1 MKRLILTI
9 LLFSAFANA
18 QVLYMYPDG
27 QSFYKGGYEEFYSD
41 LAKVLKE
48 KNFQVCSNKKEAI
61 NVKVLVNVDGSVAIV
76 KEEDE
81 AAVASNQCAYDM
93 IKSVLPHLKNWQ
105 PAELNGQKVKTV
117 ARFLF
122 VPNEFINNIPT
133 SRLSY
138 VSAIHPDGIDGF
150 RKKFMVCFNSDKFN
164 WNQDFGIATYFEV
177 NTAGD
182 LQFIHAD
189 PVADNEEFMNMIVR
203 CLHYNKN
210 KKWTPASYG
219 ETKIVSFPYFFRLK
233 FRDGKIQKNN

>member
-1 MKRLILTI
+1 M

-27 QSFYKGGYEEFYSD
+27 QSFYKEGYKGFYSD

-48 KNFQVCSNKKEAI
+48 KNYQVCSNKKEAI

-81 AAVASNQCAYDM
+81 AAVGNNQCAYDM
-93 IKSVLPHLKNWQ
+93 IKSVLPYLENWQ
-105 PAELNGQKVKTV
+105 PAELNGQKVKAV

-122 VPNEFINNIPT
+122 VPNEIINNIPT
-133 SRLSY
+133 DKLSY
-138 VSAIHPDGIDGF
+138 LSAIHPDRIEGF
-150 RKKFMVCFNSDKFN
+150 RKKFMVCFNSDKFK
-164 WNQDFGIATYFEV
+164 WNQDFSITTYFEV
-177 NTAGD
+177 NTEGD

-203 CLHYNKN
+203 CLHYNKK
-210 KKWTPASYG
+210 KKWTPASYRG
-219 ETKIVSFPYFFRLK
+219 TNIVDFPFVFKLS

>member
-1 MKRLILTI
+1 M

-27 QSFYKGGYEEFYSD
+27 QSFYKEGYKGFYSD

-48 KNFQVCSNKKEAI
+48 KNYQVCSNKKEAI

-81 AAVASNQCAYDM
+81 AAVANNQCAYDM
-93 IKSVLPHLKNWQ
+93 IKSALPYLKNWQ
-105 PAELNGQKVKTV
+105 PAEVNGQKTRAV

-122 VPNEFINNIPT
+122 VPNEIINNIPT
-133 SRLSY
+133 DKLSY
-138 VSAIHPDGIDGF
+138 LSAIHPDRIEGF
-150 RKKFMVCFNSDKFN
+150 RKKFMVCFNSDKFK
-164 WNQDFGIATYFEV
+164 WNQDFSITTYFEV
-177 NTAGD
+177 NTEGD

-203 CLHYNKN
+203 CLHYNKK
-210 KKWTPASYG
+210 KKWTPASYRG
-219 ETKIVSFPYFFRLK
+219 TNIVDFPFVFKLS
-233 FRDGKIQKNN
+233 FRDGY

>member
-1 MKRLILTI
+1 MKRLILI
-9 LLFSAFANA
+9 MLLFSAFANA

-27 QSFYKGGYEEFYSD
+27 QSFYKEGYKGFYSD

-48 KNFQVCSNKKEAI
+48 KNYQVCSNKKEAI
-61 NVKVLVNVDGSVAIV
+61 NVKVLVNMDGSVAIV

-105 PAELNGQKVKTV
+105 PAEVNGQKIRAV

-122 VPNEFINNIPT
+122 VPDEFINNIPT

-138 VSAIHPDGIDGF
+138 LSAIHPDRIEGF

-164 WNQDFGIATYFEV
+164 WNQDFSITTYFEV
-177 NTAGD
+177 NTEGD

-203 CLHYNKN
+203 CLHYNKK
-210 KKWTPASYG
+210 KKWIPASYRG
-219 ETKIVSFPYFFRLK
+219 TNIVDFPFVFKLS
-233 FRDGKIQKNN
+233 FRDGY

>member
-1 MKRLILTI
+1 MKRLILI
-9 LLFSAFANA
+9 MLLFSAFANA

-41 LAKVLKE
+41 LVKVLKE
-48 KNFQVCSNKKEAI
+48 KNHQVCFNKKEAI

-81 AAVASNQCAYDM
+81 AAVANNQCAYDM
-93 IKSVLPHLKNWQ
+93 IKSVLPYLENWQ
-105 PAELNGQKVKTV
+105 PAELNGQKVKAV

-122 VPNEFINNIPT
+122 VPNEIINNIPT
-133 SRLSY
+133 DKLSY
-138 VSAIHPDGIDGF
+138 LSAIHPDRIEGF
-150 RKKFMVCFNSDKFN
+150 RKKFMVCFNSDKFK
-164 WNQDFGIATYFEV
+164 WNQDFSIATYFEV

-189 PVADNEEFMNMIVR
+189 TMADNEEFMNMIVR
-203 CLHYNKN
+203 CLHYNKK
-210 KKWTPASYG
+210 KKWTPASYRG
-219 ETKIVSFPYFFRLK
+219 TNIVDFPFVFKLS

>member
-1 MKRLILTI
+1 M

-27 QSFYKGGYEEFYSD
+27 QSFYKEGYKGFYSD

-48 KNFQVCSNKKEAI
+48 KNYQVCSNKKEAI

-81 AAVASNQCAYDM
+81 AAVANNQCAYDM
-93 IKSVLPHLKNWQ
+93 IKSALPYLKNWQ
-105 PAELNGQKVKTV
+105 PAEVNGQKIRAV

-122 VPNEFINNIPT
+122 VPNEIINNIPT
-133 SRLSY
+133 DKLSY
-138 VSAIHPDGIDGF
+138 LSAIHPDRIEGF
-150 RKKFMVCFNSDKFN
+150 RKKFMVCFNSDKFK
-164 WNQDFGIATYFEV
+164 WNQDFSITTYFEV
-177 NTAGD
+177 NTEGD

-203 CLHYNKN
+203 CLHYNKK
-210 KKWTPASYG
+210 KKWTPASYRG
-219 ETKIVSFPYFFRLK
+219 TNIVDFPFVFKLS
-233 FRDGKIQKNN
+233 FRDGY

>member
-1 MKRLILTI
+1 M
-9 LLFSAFANA
+9 LLFSAFLNLNA
-18 QVLYMYPDG
+18 QVLYMYPKKQDSYKDG
-27 QSFYKGGYEEFYSD
+27 YKGFYSD
-41 LAKVLKE
+41 LVKVLKE
-48 KNFQVCSNKKEAI
+48 KNYQTCPNKKEAI

-81 AAVASNQCAYDM
+81 AAVANNQCAYDM
-93 IKSVLPHLKNWQ
+93 IKSALPHLKNWQ
-105 PAELNGQKVKTV
+105 PAELNGQKVKAV

-133 SRLSY
+133 DKLSY
-138 VSAIHPDGIDGF
+138 VPAIHPDGIEGF

-164 WNQDFGIATYFEV
+164 WNQDFSITTYFEV
-177 NTAGD
+177 NTEGD

-203 CLHYNKN
+203 CLHYNKK
-210 KKWTPASYG
+210 KKWTPASYRG
-219 ETKIVSFPYFFRLK
+219 TNIVDFPFVFKLS

>member
-1 MKRLILTI
+1 M

-18 QVLYMYPDG
+18 QVLYMYPKKQDSYKDG
-27 QSFYKGGYEEFYSD
+27 YKGFYSD
-41 LAKVLKE
+41 LVKVLKE
-48 KNFQVCSNKKEAI
+48 KNYQTCPNKKEAI

-81 AAVASNQCAYDM
+81 AAVANNQCAYDM
-93 IKSVLPHLKNWQ
+93 IKSALPHLKNWQ
-105 PAELNGQKVKTV
+105 PAELNGQKVKAV

-133 SRLSY
+133 DKLSY
-138 VSAIHPDGIDGF
+138 VPAIHPDGIEGF

-164 WNQDFGIATYFEV
+164 WNQDFSITTYFEV
-177 NTAGD
+177 NTEGD

-203 CLHYNKN
+203 CLHYNKK
-210 KKWTPASYG
+210 KKWTPASYRG
-219 ETKIVSFPYFFRLK
+219 TNIVDFSFVFKLN
-233 FRDGKIQKNN
+233 FRDGY

>member
-1 MKRLILTI
+1 M
-9 LLFSAFANA
+9 LLFSAFLNLNA
-18 QVLYMYPDG
+18 QVLYMYPKKQDSYTDG
-27 QSFYKGGYEEFYSD
+27 YKGFYSD

-48 KNFQVCSNKKEAI
+48 KNYQTCPNKKEAI

-81 AAVASNQCAYDM
+81 AAVANNQCAYDM
-93 IKSVLPHLKNWQ
+93 IKSALPYLKNWQ
-105 PAELNGQKVKTV
+105 PAELNGQKVKAV

-133 SRLSY
+133 DKLSY
-138 VSAIHPDGIDGF
+138 VSAIHPDGIEGF

-164 WNQDFGIATYFEV
+164 WYQDFSITTYFEV
-177 NTAGD
+177 NTEGD

-203 CLHYNKN
+203 CLHYNKK
-210 KKWTPASYG
+210 KKWTPASYRG
-219 ETKIVSFPYFFRLK
+219 TNIVDFPFVFKLN
-233 FRDGKIQKNN
+233 FRDGY

>member
-1 MKRLILTI
+1 M

-27 QSFYKGGYEEFYSD
+27 QSFYKGGYEGFYSD

-48 KNFQVCSNKKEAI
+48 KNHQVCSNKKEAI
-61 NVKVLVNVDGSVAIV
+61 NVKGSVAIV

-81 AAVASNQCAYDM
+81 AAVANNQCAYDM
-93 IKSVLPHLKNWQ
+93 IKSVLPYLENWQ
-105 PAELNGQKVKTV
+105 PAELNGQKVKAV

-122 VPNEFINNIPT
+122 VPNEIINNIPT
-133 SRLSY
+133 DKLSY
-138 VSAIHPDGIDGF
+138 LSAIHPDRIEGF
-150 RKKFMVCFNSDKFN
+150 RKKFMVCFNSDKFK
-164 WNQDFGIATYFEV
+164 WNQDFSIATYFEV

-189 PVADNEEFMNMIVR
+189 PMADNEEFMNMIVR
-203 CLHYNKN
+203 CLHYNKK
-210 KKWTPASYG
+210 KKWTPASYRG
-219 ETKIVSFPYFFRLK
+219 TNIVDFPFVFKLS

>member
-1 MKRLILTI
+1 M

-27 QSFYKGGYEEFYSD
+27 QSFYKGGYEGFYSD

-48 KNFQVCSNKKEAI
+48 RNHQVCSNKKEAI

-81 AAVASNQCAYDM
+81 AAVANNQCAYDM
-93 IKSVLPHLKNWQ
+93 IKSALPYLKNWQ
-105 PAELNGQKVKTV
+105 PAEVNGQKIRAV

-122 VPNEFINNIPT
+122 VPNEIINNIPT
-133 SRLSY
+133 DKLSY
-138 VSAIHPDGIDGF
+138 LSTIHPDRIEGF
-150 RKKFMVCFNSDKFN
+150 RKKFMVCFNSDKFK
-164 WNQDFGIATYFEV
+164 WNQDFSIATYFEV

-189 PVADNEEFMNMIVR
+189 TMADNEEFMNMIVR
-203 CLHYNKN
+203 CLHYNKK
-210 KKWTPASYG
+210 KKWTPASYRG
-219 ETKIVSFPYFFRLK
+219 TNIVDFPFVFKLS

>member
-1 MKRLILTI
+1 M

-27 QSFYKGGYEEFYSD
+27 QSFYKEGYKGFYSD

-48 KNFQVCSNKKEAI
+48 KNYQVCSNIKEAI
-61 NVKVLVNVDGSVAIV
+61 NVKGLVNVDGSVAIV

-81 AAVASNQCAYDM
+81 AAVANNQCAYDM
-93 IKSVLPHLKNWQ
+93 IKSALPYLKNWQ
-105 PAELNGQKVKTV
+105 PAEVNGQKIRAV

-122 VPNEFINNIPT
+122 VPNEIINNIPT
-133 SRLSY
+133 DKLSY
-138 VSAIHPDGIDGF
+138 LSAIHPDRIEGF

-164 WNQDFGIATYFEV
+164 WNQDFSITTYFEV
-177 NTAGD
+177 NTVGD

-203 CLHYNKN
+203 CLHYNKK
-210 KKWTPASYG
+210 KKWTPASYRG
-219 ETKIVSFPYFFRLK
+219 TNIVDFPFVFKLS
-233 FRDGKIQKNN
+233 FRDGY

>member
-1 MKRLILTI
+1 MKRLILI
-9 LLFSAFANA
+9 MLLFSAFANA
-18 QVLYMYPDG
+18 QVLYMYPKKQDSYKDG
-27 QSFYKGGYEEFYSD
+27 YKGFYSD

-48 KNFQVCSNKKEAI
+48 KNYQTCPNKKEAI

-81 AAVASNQCAYDM
+81 LAIKNNQCAYDM
-93 IKSVLPHLKNWQ
+93 IKSALPYLKNWQ
-105 PAELNGQKVKTV
+105 PAEVNGQKTRAV

-133 SRLSY
+133 DKLSY

-164 WNQDFGIATYFEV
+164 WYQDFSITTYFEV
-177 NTAGD
+177 NTEGD

-203 CLHYNKN
+203 CLHYNKK
-210 KKWTPASYG
+210 KKWTPASYRG
-219 ETKIVSFPYFFRLK
+219 TNIVDFPFVFKLN
-233 FRDGKIQKNN
+233 FRDGY

>member
-1 MKRLILTI
+1 M

-18 QVLYMYPDG
+18 QVLYMYPKKHDSYKDG
-27 QSFYKGGYEEFYSD
+27 YKGFYSD
-41 LAKVLKE
+41 LVKVLKE
-48 KNFQVCSNKKEAI
+48 KNYQTCPNKKEAI

-81 AAVASNQCAYDM
+81 AAVANNQCAYDM
-93 IKSVLPHLKNWQ
+93 IKSALPHLKNWQ
-105 PAELNGQKVKTV
+105 PAELNGQKVKAV

-133 SRLSY
+133 DKLSY
-138 VSAIHPDGIDGF
+138 VPAIHPDGIEGF

-164 WNQDFGIATYFEV
+164 WNQDFSITTYFEV
-177 NTAGD
+177 NTEGD

-203 CLHYNKN
+203 CLHYNKK
-210 KKWTPASYG
+210 KKWTPASYRG
-219 ETKIVSFPYFFRLK
+219 TNIVDFPFVFKLN
-233 FRDGKIQKNN
+233 FRDGY

>member
-1 MKRLILTI
+1 M
-9 LLFSAFANA
+9 LLFSAFVNA
-18 QVLYMYPDG
+18 QVLYMYADG

-41 LAKVLKE
+41 LVKVLQE
-48 KNFQVCSNKKEAI
+48 KNHQVCSNKKEAI

-81 AAVASNQCAYDM
+81 LAIKNNQCAYDM

-105 PAELNGQKVKTV
+105 PAEVNGQKIRAV

-122 VPNEFINNIPT
+122 VPDEFINNIPT

-138 VSAIHPDGIDGF
+138 LSAIHPDRIEGF

-164 WNQDFGIATYFEV
+164 WNQDFSITTYFEV
-177 NTAGD
+177 NTEGD

-203 CLHYNKN
+203 CLHYNKK
-210 KKWTPASYG
+210 KKWTPASYRG
-219 ETKIVSFPYFFRLK
+219 TNIVDFPFVFKLS
-233 FRDGKIQKNN
+233 FRDGY

>member
-1 MKRLILTI
+1 M

-27 QSFYKGGYEEFYSD
+27 QSFYKGGYEGFYSD

-48 KNFQVCSNKKEAI
+48 RNHQVCSNKKEAI

-81 AAVASNQCAYDM
+81 AAVANNQCAYDM
-93 IKSVLPHLKNWQ
+93 IKSALPYLKNWQ
-105 PAELNGQKVKTV
+105 PAEVNGQKIRAV

-122 VPNEFINNIPT
+122 VPNEIINNIPT
-133 SRLSY
+133 DKLSY
-138 VSAIHPDGIDGF
+138 LSTIHPDRIEGF
-150 RKKFMVCFNSDKFN
+150 RKKFMVCFNSDKFK
-164 WNQDFGIATYFEV
+164 WNQDFSITTYFEV
-177 NTAGD
+177 NTEGD

-203 CLHYNKN
+203 CLHYNKK
-210 KKWTPASYG
+210 KKWTPASYRG
-219 ETKIVSFPYFFRLK
+219 TNIVDFPFVFKLS
-233 FRDGKIQKNN
+233 FRDGY

>member
-1 MKRLILTI
+1 M

-18 QVLYMYPDG
+18 QVLYMYPKKQDSYKDG
-27 QSFYKGGYEEFYSD
+27 YKGFYSD
-41 LAKVLKE
+41 LVKVLKE
-48 KNFQVCSNKKEAI
+48 KNYQTCPNKKEAI

-81 AAVASNQCAYDM
+81 AAVANNQCAYDM
-93 IKSVLPHLKNWQ
+93 IKSALPHLKNWQ
-105 PAELNGQKVKTV
+105 PAELNGQKVKAV

-133 SRLSY
+133 DKLSY
-138 VSAIHPDGIDGF
+138 VPAIHPDGIEGF

-164 WNQDFGIATYFEV
+164 WNQDFSITTYFEV
-177 NTAGD
+177 NTEGD

-203 CLHYNKN
+203 CLHYNKK
-210 KKWTPASYG
+210 KKWTPASYRG
-219 ETKIVSFPYFFRLK
+219 TNIVDFPFVFKLN
-233 FRDGKIQKNN
+233 FRDGY